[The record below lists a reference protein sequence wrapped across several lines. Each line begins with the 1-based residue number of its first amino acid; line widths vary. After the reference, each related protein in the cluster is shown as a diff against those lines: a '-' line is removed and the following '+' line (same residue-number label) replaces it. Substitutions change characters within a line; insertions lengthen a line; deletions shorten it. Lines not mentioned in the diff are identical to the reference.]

1 MSASMKTLYDQ
12 NPCIAGLGVDC
23 VSRSADDTEII
34 HWSLAQGGLLK
45 SSYNSAKV
53 QAIMPKPYLGLRPW
67 KEWFSDFIEDM
78 QCNGWSKV
86 EATPHLARCLRG
98 GPGRFAVTQWK
109 DKYQGCGNF
118 DQLVECASYLA
129 GSIGRS
135 DPMSDFRKRVQLPNE
150 TPRMYGLDLHN
161 LLHLAR
167 PRVSVDEDYFLEEL
181 FVHYVEGLR
190 CSEDQKVAY
199 DAWKQDTSLAD
210 IFIAIDT
217 AAKKRGL
224 MAGRIPA
231 RISAYNAET
240 YSDDASDSDSED
252 ENIGAVNFKRNS
264 NRRFTGKRDSRKEY
278 PG

>member
-1 MSASMKTLYDQ
+1 M
-12 NPCIAGLGVDC
+12 
-23 VSRSADDTEII
+23 
-34 HWSLAQGGLLK
+34 GLLK

-109 DKYQGCGNF
+109 DKYQGYGTF

-129 GSIGRS
+129 GSIGQS

-161 LLHLAR
+161 LLHLA
-167 PRVSVDEDYFLEEL
+167 S
-181 FVHYVEGLR
+181 
-190 CSEDQKVAY
+190 S
-199 DAWKQDTSLAD
+199 
-210 IFIAIDT
+210 
-217 AAKKRGL
+217 
-224 MAGRIPA
+224 
-231 RISAYNAET
+231 
-240 YSDDASDSDSED
+240 
-252 ENIGAVNFKRNS
+252 
-264 NRRFTGKRDSRKEY
+264 
-278 PG
+278 